1 MRKVKLFIATSL
13 DGFIAKPDG
22 NIDWLSMVE
31 KPGED
36 YGYAAFDSTTDTV
49 IMGRKTYEKVL
60 SFGIEYPHKNKQSYI
75 ITQTLTVSGHKD
87 IHYYGGDIAEL
98 IGRLKQQPGKD
109 IFVDGGAQ
117 LVNAMMK
124 ENLIEEFI
132 ISTLPIFLGQGI
144 RLFEGDYPGQKL
156 KLLASTHF
164 ESGLVQSH
172 YVVDGRE

>member
-22 NIDWLSMVE
+22 SLDWLSMVE
-31 KPGED
+31 TPGED

-60 SFGIEYPHKNKQSYI
+60 SFGIGYPHKNKQSYI
-75 ITQTLTVSGHKD
+75 ITQTLSVSGNRN
-87 IHYYGGDIAEL
+87 IHYYGGSLTGL
-98 IGRLKQQPGKD
+98 IQRLKQQPGKD

-124 ENLIEEFI
+124 EELIEEFI
-132 ISTLPIFLGQGI
+132 ISTIPVFLGGGI
-144 RLFEGDYPGQKL
+144 RLFEGGFPEQKL
-156 KLLASTHF
+156 KLIGSTHF
-164 ESGLVQSH
+164 ASGLVQVQ
-172 YVVDGRE
+172 YVKG